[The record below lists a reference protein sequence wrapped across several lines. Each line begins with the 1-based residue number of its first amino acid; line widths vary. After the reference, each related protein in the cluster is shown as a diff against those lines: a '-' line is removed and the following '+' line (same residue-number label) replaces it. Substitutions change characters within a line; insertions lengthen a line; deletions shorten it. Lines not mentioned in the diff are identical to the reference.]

1 MPTLDKVKERFSPG
15 FFQFIALGILFVVII
30 FIEKQFFPSSKEL
43 VQFNVFGRSSV
54 VLPLLMM
61 LIFFAWTKD
70 KLFKVKK
77 FAFRYKQAIF
87 FGILHLA
94 ALFAFIAL
102 KNFIIYDEPV
112 ALAHFRLVVFLR
124 YLLPLL
130 VVAFLALALFSRTFI
145 RHFIWP
151 LLGSAALGWLF
162 FQLSMY
168 FKRFWEIFSEGVGQA
183 VYRLLELVGENPT
196 ITASD
201 HGPVIGFREF
211 SLRIEAPCSGIES
224 ISLFVFLYALIVIID
239 WKKLRPW
246 RSLAMF
252 LLGVAGVYAV
262 NILRIFVL
270 FLIAIHIDLQ
280 FAVHT
285 FHTNAGWILFI
296 MYFGVFWYFAYGFI
310 KINEPADKNIRASDL
325 KD

>member
-1 MPTLDKVKERFSPG
+1 MPALEKVKDKFSTG

-30 FIEKQFFPSSKEL
+30 FVEKQFFPSSKEL
-43 VQFNVFGRSSV
+43 VQFNVVGRSSV

-61 LIFFAWTKD
+61 LVFFAWTKD

-87 FGILHLA
+87 FGLLHLG

-102 KNFIIYDEPV
+102 KNFIIYDEPI
-112 ALAHFRLVVFLR
+112 ALEHFNLIVFLR
-124 YLLPLL
+124 YLLPAL
-130 VVAFLALALFSRTFI
+130 VVIFLALALFSRTFI

-151 LLGSAALGWLF
+151 LLGSAVLGWIF
-162 FQLSMY
+162 FQLSLY
-168 FKRFWEIFSEGVGQA
+168 FKRFWEVFSDAVGYSVFWLLQLFGQNPTFSES
-183 VYRLLELVGENPT
+183 NF
-196 ITASD
+196 
-201 HGPVIGFREF
+201 GPVIGFPEF

-224 ISLFVFLYALIVIID
+224 ISLFIFLFALIVIID
-239 WKKLRPW
+239 RKKLIPW
-246 RSLAMF
+246 RAVSMF
-252 LLGVAGVYAV
+252 VIGILGVFLV
-262 NILRIFVL
+262 NILRIFIL
-270 FLIAIHIDLQ
+270 FLIAIYIDLE

-296 MYFGVFWYFAYGFI
+296 MYFGLFWFFVYGFI
-310 KINEPADKNIRASDL
+310 NKKQIDTNIRPSDL